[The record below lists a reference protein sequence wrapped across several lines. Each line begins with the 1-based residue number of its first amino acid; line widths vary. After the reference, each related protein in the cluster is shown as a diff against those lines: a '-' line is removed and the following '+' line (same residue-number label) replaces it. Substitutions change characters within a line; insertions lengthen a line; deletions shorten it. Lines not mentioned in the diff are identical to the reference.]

1 MPSDCPQPARPY
13 HTLLTASSGIYQ
25 EWQTRIFHWHY
36 LRMKRAD
43 RCGEVGG
50 FTRLLTQPAGT
61 KADGLVGVMKTVV
74 VTELTK
80 GEDLGF
86 VVLNRPHSLVEA
98 FKRGDLDFAERFVLI
113 CETDHIFLKPM
124 PNLATETEAVGY
136 PFHYMLPTRN
146 PKTRALVRRF
156 AGSDEAARAVQQ
168 VGPSPILMRV
178 DDVRRVAPDWE
189 AVSFALKRD
198 PEADAE
204 FGWML
209 EMWGYSIAC
218 GKAGIRHKILDEMQI
233 EPSSQFGTQITARR
247 AAGAPPLPTH
257 YVYHYTF
264 AHEYSMEG
272 VAQLDS
278 KHGEWS
284 FDKRNVQKYLPLGL
298 IAPPRCALEAAHTLH
313 AALSDAAH
321 AIAASPSEQGGPW
334 HGETP
339 RASDPSL
346 ARHASTVRAGVEA
359 MADEPA
365 AAELLG
371 TGPWVWRP
379 LTAAAAGAEADAP
392 FFFLRGGFM
401 STPWGSA
408 RWAATKGLKPAERAR
423 LPGAAGGTGG
433 AGGGGAVPQLV
444 VYLCGAEKWT
454 HGIDFGAARPDE
466 PETWSVTITA
476 RSTGEQH
483 EAVLD
488 APRGAAPGHAPQDAA
503 DVRSALL
510 AHDTPSP
517 SSAEATADASPLRRR
532 LLGTGP
538 WAMRGMGDLF
548 LLRGGRAYKA
558 NGKQV
563 GSWSV
568 RALTLEV
575 DGAAQAAAHG
585 MGVALEGVLELT
597 MPGGSAASVFYVACW
612 RLYRLEH
619 DGATLVAAANDFAW
633 RRPASR
639 CFPTCS
645 EHTHALTKAE
655 RDASPLAQQVMGREW
670 SWAGISGMRFKLGD
684 DGGQEGVLVT
694 PWGHGVWGVVP
705 KRADVLFAEFAQQV
719 HMLQFWIAERK
730 FVSTRCSDGELV
742 NGASRGG

>member
-36 LRMKRAD
+36 LKMKRAD

-98 FKRGDLDFAERFVLI
+98 FKRGDLNFPEKFVLI

-124 PNLATETEAVGY
+124 PNLATETMAVGY

-146 PKTRALVRRF
+146 AKTRALVRRF
-156 AGSDEAARAVQQ
+156 AGSDEAASAVQQ
-168 VGPSPILMRV
+168 VGPSPILMLV
-178 DDVRRVAPDWE
+178 DDVRRVAPDWKD
-189 AVSFALKRD
+189 VSFALKKD

-218 GKAGIRHKILDEMQI
+218 GKAGIRHRILDEMQI
-233 EPSSQFGTQITARR
+233 EPSSQFGTQITARKSP
-247 AAGAPPLPTH
+247 GAPPLPTH

-284 FDKRNVQKYLPLGL
+284 FDKRNVQRYLPLGL

-313 AALSDAAH
+313 AALHDAAH
-321 AIAASPSEQGGPW
+321 AIAASGEGGPW
-334 HGETP
+334 HEPP
-339 RASDPSL
+339 RASDPEL

-408 RWAATKGLKPAERAR
+408 RWAATKGLKDPAERAR
-423 LPGAAGGTGG
+423 LPG
-433 AGGGGAVPQLV
+433 GGGVPQLV

-454 HGIDFGAARPDE
+454 HGIEFSAARPNQ
-466 PETWSVTITA
+466 PETWSVRITA

-488 APRGAAPGHAPQDAA
+488 TPRGAAPGMAEDAA
-503 DVRSALL
+503 VVSAALL
-510 AHDTPSP
+510 AHDTPP
-517 SSAEATADASPLRRR
+517 PSAEMATAADASPLRRR

-538 WAMRGMGDLF
+538 WTLHGVGDVY
-548 LLRGGRAYKA
+548 LLRGGRAYKV

-568 RALTLEV
+568 RALSAAASGASSEHREA
-575 DGAAQAAAHG
+575 DGAAQAAALG
-585 MGVALEGVLELT
+585 MGVTLEGVVELT
-597 MPGGSAASVFYVACW
+597 VPATSAVSVFYVACW
-612 RLYRLEH
+612 RLYKL
-619 DGATLVAAANDFAW
+619 DNSGTTLVAAANDFAW

-655 RDASPLAQQVMGREW
+655 MDASPLAQRVMGREW

-705 KRADVLFAEFAQQV
+705 KRADVLFAEFAQQM
-719 HMLQFWIAERK
+719 HMLQFWIDEGK

-742 NGASRGG
+742 NGKSRGG